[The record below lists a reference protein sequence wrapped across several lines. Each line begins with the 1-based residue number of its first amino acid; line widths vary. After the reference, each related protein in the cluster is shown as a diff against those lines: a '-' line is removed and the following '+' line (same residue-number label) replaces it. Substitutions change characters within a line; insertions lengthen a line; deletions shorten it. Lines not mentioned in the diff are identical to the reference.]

1 MKKLSKEEINVV
13 IKEVNERIENKNK
26 LECEKVLSNSKDYSE
41 IKELVKE
48 LNKLE
53 DLVRSKYEF
62 INEKVDKL
70 KKEVNF
76 NINLYKENNWSNYK
90 INYYKV
96 ELNSYK
102 NYNKLYNKL
111 VLKNISNML
120 NVEELINE
128 LVKDCSE

>member
-13 IKEVNERIENKNK
+13 IKEVNERIEKKNK

-41 IKELVKE
+41 IEELVNE

-53 DLVRSKYEF
+53 DLVRSKVEF
-62 INEKVDKL
+62 INEKIDVL

-96 ELNSYK
+96 ERNSYK
-102 NYNKLYNKL
+102 NYNSMYNKL

>member
-13 IKEVNERIENKNK
+13 IKEVNERIEEKNK

-41 IKELVKE
+41 IEELVKE

-62 INEKVDKL
+62 INEKIDVL

-96 ELNSYK
+96 ERNSYK
-102 NYNKLYNKL
+102 NYNSMYNKL

>member
-13 IKEVNERIENKNK
+13 IKEVNERIEEKNK

-41 IKELVKE
+41 IEELVNE

-53 DLVRSKYEF
+53 DLVRSKVEF
-62 INEKVDKL
+62 INEKIDVL

-96 ELNSYK
+96 ERNSYK
-102 NYNKLYNKL
+102 NYNSMYNKL